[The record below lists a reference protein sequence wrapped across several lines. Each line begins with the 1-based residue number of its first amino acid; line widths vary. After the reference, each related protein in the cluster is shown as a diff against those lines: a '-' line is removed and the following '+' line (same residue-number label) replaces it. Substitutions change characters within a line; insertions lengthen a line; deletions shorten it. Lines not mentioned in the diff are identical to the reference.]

1 MRRLPRGLV
10 AAAVVLIPSLLFL
23 GRYAIDGTGN
33 APVGSDTPQHVWRSA
48 VVARLGLE
56 ALPAVDGEA
65 HALHTNADRPGLPL
79 VMAALGSVTGAE
91 PRDLVY
97 VLPAVLAAAIA
108 MAAAALAGSIPG
120 VPWWGA
126 ALAGIA
132 TGASVHVA
140 FTANGYL
147 DQLLVEPLALAAGA
161 GALTAAAGGRG
172 RVLSAAC
179 LAAAFLVHWQFAAV
193 FAGLLLL
200 LALACVPESLRR
212 VPGRNRP
219 GSFVDT
225 PTGRVGTIL
234 AAGTGLGVAGLLAG
248 ASGMP
253 RLPTEFARG
262 TTANRGQARS
272 YRLPATVVAAVAGLV
287 SLLVPGG
294 GSDRRRAGWLL
305 GAWALLPAG
314 AALLYTAGRTVPV
327 QRTLSFA
334 LAIPLLGAL
343 GVVAAVGWLRVRGG
357 KAAAAVAA
365 MLAVAALLASM
376 SFGWDV
382 WRSRRPWSEG
392 RRLAEL
398 HAAAAYLAGAGGPT
412 VIVVDK
418 RGTSGSSGEF
428 GTIPALRRIRAEL
441 PPTQALHTTV
451 YLGDPDLLLEGR
463 PSLRPDAP
471 GFDSI
476 SRDTWR
482 AVRPLLRQDPVVVI
496 LRSHFDGFGEAVA
509 LHPGWSSNGWM
520 AVVHGPPA
528 PAQLPRAPARPSP
541 GALLAWWA
549 SSLAVLSLVG
559 GGWAGRFGSGSLS
572 LRMCL
577 APAVGVAALVVAG
590 LVVERLGIRMGG
602 PGGVIVVLVVTLVGA
617 AAAATRPPRAEPSML
632 RYRPDHAASTPGV
645 DASRPKGRAD
655 P

>member
-1 MRRLPRGLV
+1 MRRLPGGLV
-10 AAAVVLIPSLLFL
+10 AAALVLIPSLLFL

-108 MAAAALAGSIPG
+108 TAAAALAGSIAG

-132 TGASVHVA
+132 TGASAQVA

-147 DQLLVEPLALAAGA
+147 DQLLVEPLVLAAGA
-161 GALTAAAGGRG
+161 GALTAAAGRRG
-172 RVLSAAC
+172 RVLAAAC
-179 LAAAFLVHWQFAAV
+179 LAAAFLVHWQFAAM

-200 LALACVPESLRR
+200 LALACLPESFRN
-212 VPGRNRP
+212 NRP
-219 GSFVDT
+219 GSFVDS
-225 PTGRVGTIL
+225 PAGRVGTIL
-234 AAGTGLGVAGLLAG
+234 AAGAGLGVAGLLAG

-262 TTANRGQARS
+262 TTADRGQARS

-287 SLLVPGG
+287 SLFVPDG
-294 GSDRRRAGWLL
+294 GSGRRRAGWLL

-314 AALLYTAGRTVPV
+314 AALLYAAGRTVPV

-343 GVVAAVGWLRVRGG
+343 GVVAAVGWLRARGG
-357 KAAAAVAA
+357 KVAVAVAA
-365 MLAVAALLASM
+365 VLAVVALLASM

-398 HAAAAYLAGAGGPT
+398 HTAAAYLAGTGDPA
-412 VIVVDK
+412 VVVVDTG
-418 RGTSGSSGEF
+418 GTSGSSGEF
-428 GTIPALRRIRAEL
+428 GTIPVLRRIRAEL

-463 PSLRPDAP
+463 PTLRPDVP
-471 GFDSI
+471 GFD
-476 SRDTWR
+476 RDLPR
-482 AVRPLLRQDPVVVI
+482 YLARGQAAPASGPRRRDP
-496 LRSHFDGFGEAVA
+496 AVA
-509 LHPGWSSNGWM
+509 LRRVRRGGR
-520 AVVHGPPA
+520 V
-528 PAQLPRAPARPSP
+528 
-541 GALLAWWA
+541 A
-549 SSLAVLSLVG
+549 S
-559 GGWAGRFGSGSLS
+559 R
-572 LRMCL
+572 
-577 APAVGVAALVVAG
+577 
-590 LVVERLGIRMGG
+590 LVVERLDGGG
-602 PGGVIVVLVVTLVGA
+602 PGAARAGA
-617 AAAATRPPRAEPSML
+617 APSGAPASEPGSAPRVVGVVPRRDLARRRGLGGSVRQRLALPPYGSRTGRRRGRARRRRRSS
-632 RYRPDHAASTPGV
+632 RSASGSGWADPGV
-645 DASRPKGRAD
+645 
-655 P
+655 

>member
-1 MRRLPRGLV
+1 MRRLPGGLV
-10 AAAVVLIPSLLFL
+10 AAALVLIPSLLFL

-108 MAAAALAGSIPG
+108 TAAAALAGSIAG

-132 TGASVHVA
+132 TGASAQVA

-147 DQLLVEPLALAAGA
+147 DQLLVEPLVLAAGA
-161 GALTAAAGGRG
+161 GALTAAAGRRG

-200 LALACVPESLRR
+200 LALACLPESLRNDR
-212 VPGRNRP
+212 A
-219 GSFVDT
+219 GSFVDS
-225 PTGRVGTIL
+225 PAGRVGTIL
-234 AAGTGLGVAGLLAG
+234 AAGAGLGVAGLLAG

-262 TTANRGQARS
+262 TTADRGQARS

-287 SLLVPGG
+287 SLFVPDG
-294 GSDRRRAGWLL
+294 GSGRRRAGWLL

-314 AALLYTAGRTVPV
+314 AALLFAAGRTVPV

-343 GVVAAVGWLRVRGG
+343 GVVAAVGWLRARGG
-357 KAAAAVAA
+357 TFAGAVAVV
-365 MLAVAALLASM
+365 LAVAALLASM

-398 HAAAAYLAGAGGPT
+398 HTAAAYLAGTGDPA
-412 VIVVDK
+412 VVVVDTG
-418 RGTSGSSGEF
+418 GTSRSSGEF
-428 GTIPALRRIRAEL
+428 GTIPVLRRIRAEL
-441 PPTQALHTTV
+441 PPTQALRTTV

-463 PSLRPDAP
+463 PTLRADVA
-471 GFDSI
+471 GFDPI

-496 LRSHFDGFGEAVA
+496 LRSHFDGFGDAVA
-509 LHPGWSSNGWM
+509 AHPGWSSNGWM
-520 AVVHGPPA
+520 AVVQGPPA
-528 PAQLPRAPARPSP
+528 PAQPPRAPSRPSP

-549 SSLAVLSLVG
+549 SSLAVISLAG
-559 GGWAGRFGSGSLS
+559 AGWAGRFGSGSLS
-572 LRMCL
+572 LRMGL
-577 APAVGVAALVVAG
+577 APAVGVAALVIAG
-590 LVVERLGIRMGG
+590 LVAERLGIRMGG
-602 PGGVIVVLVVTLVGA
+602 PGGVIVVLVVTVVGA
-617 AAAATRPPRAEPSML
+617 AAAATQPPRAEPSTL